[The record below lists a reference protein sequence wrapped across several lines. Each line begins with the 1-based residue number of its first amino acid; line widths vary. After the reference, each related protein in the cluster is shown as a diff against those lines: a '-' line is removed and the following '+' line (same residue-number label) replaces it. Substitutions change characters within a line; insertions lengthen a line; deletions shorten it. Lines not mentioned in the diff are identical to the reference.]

1 MAGMTHVTGI
11 GGFFFRAKD
20 PEALAAWYEQNL
32 GIPPVGAA
40 VGPWQ
45 TEAGTTVFTPF
56 PADTDYFGR
65 AEQQAMINLRVR
77 DLDGLLR
84 SLRAAGAA
92 VDEGTV
98 DESYGRFGYV
108 TDPEGNRIELW
119 EPAD

>member
-20 PEALAAWYEQNL
+20 PEALAAWYEQHL

-77 DLDGLLR
+77 DLDGLLQ

-92 VDEGTV
+92 VDEDIV